1 MLNILNLKLKKNYKI
16 KKVNNKN
23 ITLKQKKFVP
33 NLKNWKNS
41 IYVYNKKILSNI
53 PEASRLTNELIRGY
67 FNLFSLNLEKLIKDN
82 QIGTNFRKRSDSL
95 SKIWVT
101 DGQFKHTNDLLD
113 ITIFFDNKE
122 YLKYLNVLPN
132 KYQFLSEY
140 YLNKKLLYLKETSL
154 SYLIQQRKLKNLLL
168 DKKLDLN
175 NLDFKFYDYKDHMKI
190 SLAKEIEYMNLKQL
204 IFINKYKF
212 NNYYL
217 QYLTN
222 LLKKL
227 YKKDIRFN
235 FINVKYFYMSSHL
248 FTENLILRIKNDRA
262 NLNRYLRS
270 ALKSVKVQ
278 KESLLQNRDSY
289 LKEIVLKS
297 IEYKNVSGVRIE
309 ATGRLTKRYAAARSL
324 SKLYFSGSLR
334 NLNSSKNRI
343 PVALIRGKFKPNL
356 DYTNLNSHT
365 RIGSFGIKGWIAGV

>member
-33 NLKNWKNS
+33 ILRNWKNS

-67 FNLFSLNLEKLIKDN
+67 FNLFSLNLEELIKGKDQSGKN
-82 QIGTNFRKRSDSL
+82 LRRIKP
-95 SKIWVT
+95 KISVS

-113 ITIFFDNKE
+113 ITIFFVNKE
-122 YLKYLNVLPN
+122 YLNYINFLSKKYL
-132 KYQFLSEY
+132 FLGEY
-140 YLNKKLLYLKETSL
+140 YINKKLLYLKKTSL

-175 NLDFKFYDYKDHMKI
+175 NLDFKFYDYKYHMKI

-235 FINVKYFYMSSHL
+235 FINVKHPTMNSHI
-248 FTENLILRIKNDRA
+248 FTEDLTLKIQKNRA
-262 NLNRYLRS
+262 HINRHLKN
-270 ALKSVKVQ
+270 AIKSVKVQ
-278 KESLLQNRDSY
+278 KESLIQNRDSY
-289 LKEIVLKS
+289 LKEIVLNN

-309 ATGRLTKRYAAARSL
+309 ATGRLTKRNAAARSL
-324 SKLYFSGSLR
+324 SKLYFSGSLI
-334 NLNSSKNRI
+334 NLNSSKNRL

-356 DYTNLNSHT
+356 DYAYLNSKT
-365 RIGSFGIKGWIAGV
+365 QIGSFGIKGWIAGV